1 MRETELMPILVVAN
15 AELGFSKL
23 KNCKGFLKPNF
34 GVGPNWVV
42 KWWRV
47 YAFSTELRGQMD
59 WLDWV
64 EGGRCPGQE
73 AK

>member
-1 MRETELMPILVVAN
+1 MGWGRVAETELMPR
-15 AELGFSKL
+15 LG
-23 KNCKGFLKPNF
+23 GD
-34 GVGPNWVV
+34 
-42 KWWRV
+42 
-47 YAFSTELRGQMD
+47 YTELRGQMD